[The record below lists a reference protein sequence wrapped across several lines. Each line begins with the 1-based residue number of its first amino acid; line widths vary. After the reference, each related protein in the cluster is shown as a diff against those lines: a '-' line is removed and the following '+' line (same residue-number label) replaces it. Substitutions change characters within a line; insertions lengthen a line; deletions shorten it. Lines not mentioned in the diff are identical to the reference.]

1 MKRLNKVLTAM
12 ALVAVVGFV
21 ASSLPT
27 MAQGGPSGDG
37 QPTAKS
43 ADGSGSPAAKAPKA
57 PRAAKKAPAGKVS
70 INAASLTE
78 LQTLPRVGAKMAQ
91 RILDYRTA
99 NKGFKTVEELRNV
112 KGIGPKVFENLK
124 PFLAL

>member
-1 MKRLNKVLTAM
+1 MTKLNKILTAM

-21 ASSLPT
+21 ASSVPT
-27 MAQGGPSGDG
+27 MAAGGDG
-37 QPTAKS
+37 QPSAKS
-43 ADGSGSPAAKAPKA
+43 GETSSAPAAKAPKA
-57 PRAAKKAPAGKVS
+57 PRATKKAPEGKVS
-70 INAASLTE
+70 LNSASLAQ

-91 RILDYRTA
+91 RILDYRAA